1 MKLLSTLIVTLLHL
15 KMLAQIDYKAEVMGT
30 TNNLKI
36 NTPYYTDLSDQLLIK
51 LTTNF
56 KYTTFEIINKNT
68 NKMAQFY
75 PNGNF
80 DLGIDVSYKWAGLG
94 IAYGLPNSDTST
106 YQRGTTKRFDLQLN
120 LYPKTFAIDA
130 LLQRY
135 KGFYLYNPQNFTEW
149 DSEVSPQSPDMK
161 NYYFGVSAY
170 YIFNHKKFSY
180 RAAYVRSEIQNKSA
194 GSLFAG
200 PFLNID
206 KAQSSDQFI
215 PEDLPQAVQDTFDIN
230 LFSSIAYGIAVGY
243 TYTLVIIKNGFI
255 NMSLAPGIGVKNL
268 KTSNGDVIKTTKS
281 GISTRVALKL
291 ALGYEYRSYL
301 FGLNYFGT
309 EGSIASDNLEF
320 RPGTGNLMFF
330 LAKRFNVKK
339 KNTNKTIR

>member
-1 MKLLSTLIVTLLHL
+1 MKLFSILIVTLLHL
-15 KMLAQIDYKAEVMGT
+15 KIIAQIDYKEEVTIT
-30 TNNLKI
+30 TDSLK
-36 NTPYYTDLSDQLLIK
+36 TDTLYYTDLSDQLLVK

-56 KYTTFEIINKNT
+56 KYTSFEILDKST
-68 NKMAQFY
+68 KKMAQFY

-80 DLGIDVSYKWAGLG
+80 DFGIDVSYKWAGLG
-94 IAYGLPNSDTST
+94 ISYGLPNSVTST
-106 YQRGTTKRFDLQLN
+106 YQRGKTKRFDLQFN

-135 KGFYLYNPQNFTEW
+135 EGFYLYNPNSFTEW

-161 NYYFGVSAY
+161 NYYLGVSAY

-194 GSLFAG
+194 GSLFVG

-206 KAQSSDQFI
+206 KAHSSDQFI
-215 PEDLPQAVQDTFDIN
+215 PEDLPQAVQDTFDVN
-230 LFSSIAYGIAVGY
+230 LFSSVAYGIAIGY
-243 TYTLVIIKNGFI
+243 TYTLVIRKKGFI

-268 KTSNGDVIKTTKS
+268 KTSNGDIIRTTKS

-301 FGLNYFGT
+301 LGLNYFGT
-309 EGSIASDNLEF
+309 EGSIASENLEF